1 LAGWKR
7 IDVKASE
14 ENATRRTHA
23 LLLALGGGGD
33 VLAAAMFAEILKA
46 RGLSPVLVSVAWE
59 RFVKDPLPGPR
70 SLSELSHVKLFGKH
84 LARAS
89 KHTAFPNGA
98 LTNQATLAGRVGI
111 ENYIL
116 DPHQGVVGLKKGLKE
131 LRKLFEISE
140 AWGIDVGGDLLA
152 ERSSPHVRS
161 PLADAMLLSALVG
174 EFPDAKAAV
183 FGMGVDGELP
193 RRVWTSMIARHLRR
207 ELVLEVTTLPMSG
220 VRMVSQLLDD
230 RLVDTEA
237 TAMIVRAYQG
247 LHGRYLVRDAGS
259 IISVDHTTLCGFTY
273 RANDVATK
281 INELAVKVAGSE
293 TLQSASSIIEEH
305 GYQSEWRYETEKV
318 KRLQG
323 SYPSV
328 RPDELRPRVQELL
341 AEISHK
347 KPVIHFVAER
357 YLAESLKVA
366 IGSIREVLEE
376 LATEKIVSIHRP
388 FVKLQRRNLFQRVG
402 E

>member
-1 LAGWKR
+1 
-7 IDVKASE
+7 
-14 ENATRRTHA
+14 
-23 LLLALGGGGD
+23 
-33 VLAAAMFAEILKA
+33 
-46 RGLSPVLVSVAWE
+46 
-59 RFVKDPLPGPR
+59 
-70 SLSELSHVKLFGKH
+70 
-84 LARAS
+84 
-89 KHTAFPNGA
+89 
-98 LTNQATLAGRVGI
+98 
-111 ENYIL
+111 
-116 DPHQGVVGLKKGLKE
+116 
-131 LRKLFEISE
+131 
-140 AWGIDVGGDLLA
+140 
-152 ERSSPHVRS
+152 
-161 PLADAMLLSALVG
+161 
-174 EFPDAKAAV
+174 
-183 FGMGVDGELP
+183 
-193 RRVWTSMIARHLRR
+193 
-207 ELVLEVTTLPMSG
+207 
-220 VRMVSQLLDD
+220 MVSQLLDD

-259 IISVDHTTLCGFTY
+259 IIIVDHTTLCGFTY

-328 RPDELRPRVQELL
+328 RPDELRPRIQELL